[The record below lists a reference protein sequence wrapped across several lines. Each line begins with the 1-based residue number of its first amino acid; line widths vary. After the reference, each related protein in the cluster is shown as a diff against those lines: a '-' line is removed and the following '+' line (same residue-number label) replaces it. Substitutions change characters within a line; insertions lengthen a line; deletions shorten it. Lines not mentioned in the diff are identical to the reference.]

1 MRLVVDKK
9 DELIY
14 GPVLITKGSHKGKV
28 GYYDDEDEDDNLIIY
43 PDMPIHCTDCYTV
56 NRTAATSVIPTKRLA
71 ERWSEIDEEL
81 HKNHA
86 IRHLLPKKE
95 AALLYERI
103 LCSDLLTERYLNS
116 MKKLQDQEKIEIFIS
131 HSSKDIVFSR
141 AIATDLVNCKSNFQ
155 FA

>member
-28 GYYDDEDEDDNLIIY
+28 GYYDDEDDNLIIY

-81 HKNHA
+81 YKNHA
-86 IRHLLPKKE
+86 IRHLLPKK
-95 AALLYERI
+95 R
-103 LCSDLLTERYLNS
+103 
-116 MKKLQDQEKIEIFIS
+116 
-131 HSSKDIVFSR
+131 SR
-141 AIATDLVNCKSNFQ
+141 T